1 MSNEQAIAESWT
13 AVYLSIIGAIA
24 RSMGYKDAPSTGGW
38 LQNSEQIM
46 QQLSRIKNLNTRENK
61 LMTIIVFA
69 KAYDLPAAVVD
80 AYSKEADKLSGQLQA
95 LLSENEK

>member
-1 MSNEQAIAESWT
+1 MRIEQAIAESWT

-46 QQLSRIKNLNTRENK
+46 EQLSRIKNLNTRENK
-61 LMTIIVFA
+61 LMTNIVFA
-69 KAYDLPAAVVD
+69 KAYIRLACRR
-80 AYSKEADKLSGQLQA
+80 GGCLQQR
-95 LLSENEK
+95 S